1 MTKCTLFPPC
11 CDRTTKCA
19 VPGNCALISNLRF
32 LCSFITTA
40 VLWQLLD
47 ISLHRNY
54 KSRCK
59 DTPYAPQTCP
69 VMPCHKKIAV
79 FVPKTYF
86 LFARTGK
93 KQYLC
98 AVENTTAFIDACLGI
113 LESGRFRANQ
123 TRIDR
128 CFRGMY
134 SLCPLGTHTYPRGL
148 LSFILVAGSCRNL
161 KIVNKQG

>member
-1 MTKCTLFPPC
+1 MKNCHVV
-11 CDRTTKCA
+11 A
-19 VPGNCALISNLRF
+19 VCSSNF
-32 LCSFITTA
+32 AIGITNK
-40 VLWQLLD
+40 VQRRHLL
-47 ISLHRNY
+47 HA
-54 KSRCK
+54 
-59 DTPYAPQTCP
+59 PYAPQTCP
-69 VMPCHKKIAV
+69 VMPCYKKIAV
-79 FVPKTYF
+79 FVPKLYF

-113 LESGRFRANQ
+113 LKSGRFRANR

-134 SLCPLGTHTYPRGL
+134 PLCPLGMHTYPRGL